1 MNAGV
6 SGRYFAEIVRSVI
19 VYENGGLKTYPKEEC
34 GYSYKNSRFMQ
45 GGLILAVV
53 LNLENATP
61 ETVSQN
67 VRAYANRR
75 AKLPAGKSMGC
86 VFKNPDGISAGAL
99 IERAGLKGMRV
110 GGAVV
115 STEHA
120 NFIINE
126 GGATVADVQTLIQ
139 AVKVEVL
146 RNSGVTLIEEI
157 ERL

>member
-1 MNAGV
+1 M
-6 SGRYFAEIVRSVI
+6 
-19 VYENGGLKTYPKEEC
+19 
-34 GYSYKNSRFMQ
+34 
-45 GGLILAVV
+45 ILAVV
-53 LNLENATP
+53 LNLENAAP

-75 AKLPAGKSMGC
+75 AKLPTGKSMGC

-139 AVKVEVL
+139 AVKDEVL